1 MITPQ
6 PDQQVVIGG
15 PSGAPEPPL
24 VDLHPGRSQMAMAR
38 ARLALLSFR
47 GGWAIFV
54 ESRIGVLSL
63 ATIVLFALMAISHP
77 ILMATVWDAEVYD
90 PVTGYAFDRPEHPSP
105 PNWRHPLGTDPL
117 GRDVLSQL
125 LSSTRSEFVL
135 GITAALV
142 TVGIAT
148 TVGAVAAYYGGLVD
162 SLFMRLADLII
173 ALPGISLLIVLS
185 ALFKLNLFYLA
196 LIIGILGGFGGTA
209 IILKSQALSIRVKP
223 YIEAARVAGG
233 GHFHIIFVHIIPN
246 LLPLS
251 LLYMMFT
258 VTGAIFAE
266 AVLSFLGLLDLRMS
280 WGIMIHTA
288 NTGGYLLG
296 GTRYWWL
303 IVPAGASIT
312 FLCSAFY
319 LVGRALDEV
328 VNPRLRRH
336 HG

>member
-38 ARLALLSFR
+38 ARLALRSFR

-90 PVTGYAFDRPEHPSP
+90 PVTGYAFDRLEQPSP

-142 TVGIAT
+142 TVG
-148 TVGAVAAYYGGLVD
+148 
-162 SLFMRLADLII
+162 
-173 ALPGISLLIVLS
+173 
-185 ALFKLNLFYLA
+185 N
-196 LIIGILGGFGGTA
+196 
-209 IILKSQALSIRVKP
+209 
-223 YIEAARVAGG
+223 
-233 GHFHIIFVHIIPN
+233 
-246 LLPLS
+246 
-251 LLYMMFT
+251 
-258 VTGAIFAE
+258 
-266 AVLSFLGLLDLRMS
+266 
-280 WGIMIHTA
+280 
-288 NTGGYLLG
+288 
-296 GTRYWWL
+296 
-303 IVPAGASIT
+303 
-312 FLCSAFY
+312 
-319 LVGRALDEV
+319 
-328 VNPRLRRH
+328 RH
-336 HG
+336 HGWRGGGLLRRVGGLPVHASGGPDHSVAWHLAADRAQRAVQAEPVLPGAHHRHPGRLWRNRDHPQIAGVEHPGETLHRGGACGRRRALPHYFRAHRSEPAAPFRCCT